1 MQTLIAAAERLG
13 LSLDASQQALFRRY
27 YELLE
32 EGGQTVNLTGAK
44 GWERV
49 REELFI
55 RSLRILS
62 PAAGGYIPA
71 SGWFSPPAGP
81 GWGTMPGQDAPVRH
95 ILDVGAGAGVPGLV
109 LKIAMP
115 HIQVT
120 LLDAAEKKCEFLRRA
135 VRVLGLTGASVLQ
148 ARAEEAA
155 HSPAHRE
162 AYDLVVARALARLA
176 ELAELTLPFAKV
188 AGVVIAQK
196 GQGVEAELSEAGF
209 AAWEL
214 GAAPAITQ
222 AVSSPGNAPPDTLVY
237 WLKISGTPAKYP
249 RRTGIPHKRPLVEG
263 VRTAGAM
270 A

>member
-1 MQTLIAAAERLG
+1 LQTLIAAAERLG

-27 YELLE
+27 FELLE
-32 EGGQTVNLTGAK
+32 EGGQTASLTAAK

-55 RSLRILS
+55 RSLRLLS
-62 PAAGGYIPA
+62 PVAGGHVPA

-81 GWGTMPGQDAPVRH
+81 EWGAPAGQDAPVRH
-95 ILDVGAGAGVPGLV
+95 VLDVGAGAGVPGLV
-109 LKIAMP
+109 LKIALP

-135 VRVLGLTGASVLQ
+135 VRALSLTGVAVLQ

-155 HSPAHRE
+155 HSPPHRE
-162 AYDLVVARALARLA
+162 AYDVVVARALARLA

-188 AGVVIAQK
+188 GGVVIAQK
-196 GQGVEAELSEAGF
+196 GQEVGAELSEAGF
-209 AAWEL
+209 AAREL

-222 AVSSPGNAPPDTLVY
+222 ALSSPGNAPPDTLVY
-237 WLKISGTPAKYP
+237 WLKIGRTPARYP
-249 RRTGIPHKRPLVEG
+249 RRTGIPHKRPLVEA
-263 VRTAGAM
+263 VRTAGAT